1 MLVDEKFEIICPAC
15 NGCEWVLSYQGG
27 VRFGKFPQSQTG
39 SVFACKQCGLKR
51 LDGEPVDYE
60 SPEYRALVDSD
71 ASPAGYYRAHDQ
83 EQVERLE
90 VIGLGR
96 LRDKLVVDV
105 GSGAGS
111 FLDSVKGLALRTV
124 AIEPAR
130 HFHAALRQK
139 GHEVYS
145 FGADALPALA
155 GKADLVTSFAV
166 IEHVEDPLQFVRDLA
181 ALVRPGGQVLLSTPN
196 ARDWMIGFSRAYAQF
211 YYRIVHR
218 WYFDESNLS
227 SLLRRVGL
235 VPSQAVYRQRFDLS
249 NALLWARDTTPTGLG
264 KLPVLAALDGAYREE
279 LVRTGRADY
288 LYFSATR

>member
-1 MLVDEKFEIICPAC
+1 MLVDAKFEMDCPAC
-15 NGCEWVLSYQGG
+15 NGREWVLSYQGN
-27 VRFGKFPQSQTG
+27 VRFGKFPQSQSG

-71 ASPAGYYRAHDQ
+71 PSPAGYYRTHDF

-90 VIGLGR
+90 VIGLAH

-105 GSGAGS
+105 GAGAGS
-111 FLDSVKGLALRTV
+111 FLDSVRGVASRTV
-124 AIEPAR
+124 AVEPAR
-130 HFHAALRQK
+130 HFHPVLRQK

-145 FGADALPALA
+145 FAADALPALA
-155 GKADLVTSFAV
+155 GQADLVTSFAV

-196 ARDWMIGFSRAYAQF
+196 SRDWMIEFSKAYAQF
-211 YYRIVHR
+211 YYRVVHR
-218 WYFDESNLS
+218 WYFDETNLS
-227 SLLRRVGL
+227 SLLRRVEFGA
-235 VPSQAVYRQRFDLS
+235 SRAVYRQRFDLS
-249 NALLWARDTTPTGLG
+249 NALLWARDAKPTGLG
-264 KLPVLAALDGAYREE
+264 KLPVLASLDVAYRDE

-288 LYFSATR
+288 LYLSATR